1 MGTNERS
8 DVSSERRKWDK
19 IFNGLVHMLQTQ
31 QEQLETLAQERKLL
45 EDCVRMQHERWVS
58 DARLYE
64 GQISRMNGDLVAQQM
79 TLSFEAA
86 KSDFVTSLKR
96 REAFLEKL
104 KLEDAETELADF
116 KAWFDYFS
124 RESCDP
130 KVLSLRNGSDMQ
142 GEERRSK
149 ILEGEIRRLKS
160 EYEKLAL
167 EKSSEVSALLAEKKF
182 VWNQYKI
189 MENDYTSK
197 LGSNRS
203 EVAKAN
209 ETIEKLLSRV
219 KQLQSLNDERDE
231 MIARLRNKVAET
243 NKLNEAT
250 SRTSHK
256 LDLLKKPRSS
266 SVTPALNYCT
276 ARAQRSCVVAKKS
289 GSNRS
294 DITGQKESS
303 AAQFPDSEKG
313 SRVSKRKGVDV
324 FPISETPRLFSS
336 DFKVPK
342 LKTHLR

>member
-31 QEQLETLAQERKLL
+31 QAQLETLAKERKLF
-45 EDCVRMQHERWVS
+45 EDCVRVQHERWVS
-58 DARLYE
+58 NARLYE
-64 GQISRMNGDLVAQQM
+64 GQISQLKGDLVAQQM
-79 TLSFEAA
+79 TLSLEAA

-96 REAFLEKL
+96 REAFLGKL
-104 KLEDAETELADF
+104 KLEDTETELADF

-124 RESCDP
+124 HESSYLKD
-130 KVLSLRNGSDMQ
+130 LSLRNGSDMQ

-149 ILEGEIRRLKS
+149 ILEGEIRRLKH

-209 ETIEKLLSRV
+209 QTIEKLLSRV
-219 KQLQSLNDERDE
+219 EQLQSLNDDKDE
-231 MIARLRNKVAET
+231 MVARLRNKVAEMEAER

-256 LDLLKKPRSS
+256 LDLLKKSRSS
-266 SVTPALNYCT
+266 SVTPVLNCCT
-276 ARAQRSCVVAKKS
+276 ARAQRSCVGAKKS

-294 DITGQKESS
+294 NITVKNELS
-303 AAQFPDSEKG
+303 ASQFPDSEKA
-313 SRVSKRKGVDV
+313 
-324 FPISETPRLFSS
+324 F
-336 DFKVPK
+336 
-342 LKTHLR
+342 

>member
-1 MGTNERS
+1 MGSNERS

-19 IFNGLVHMLQTQ
+19 IFNGLVHMLQIQ
-31 QEQLETLAQERKLL
+31 QGQLETLAKERKLL
-45 EDCVRMQHERWVS
+45 EDCVRMQHERWIS

-64 GQISRMNGDLVAQQM
+64 GQISQMKGELVAQQM
-79 TLSFEAA
+79 TLSLEAA
-86 KSDFVTSLKR
+86 RSGFVTSLKR

-124 RESCDP
+124 RESSDP
-130 KVLSLRNGSDMQ
+130 KVLYLRNGSDMQ

-167 EKSSEVSALLAEKKF
+167 EKSSEVSALVAEKKF

-197 LGSNRS
+197 LGSNRA

-219 KQLQSLNDERDE
+219 EQLQSLSHERDE
-231 MIARLRNKVAET
+231 MIARLRNKVAEMEAET

-250 SRTSHK
+250 SRTSQK
-256 LDLLKKPRSS
+256 LDLLKKSKSS
-266 SVTPALNYCT
+266 SVTPVLNCCT
-276 ARAQRSCVVAKKS
+276 ARAQRSCVVANKS

-294 DITGQKESS
+294 NITVKKESS
-303 AAQFPDSEKG
+303 TAQFPDSEK
-313 SRVSKRKGVDV
+313 VIVN
-324 FPISETPRLFSS
+324 
-336 DFKVPK
+336 
-342 LKTHLR
+342 